1 MTTANPGQQAAP
13 GAKAQPPLLAVEGLA
28 VHFPITTG
36 FLRRRSIG
44 AVRAVDG
51 VSFDLHYGQTLG
63 LVGESGSGKSTTGRA
78 LVRLNIPSAGSIRL
92 EGREIL
98 GAGNDTTAELRRRVQ
113 MIFQDP
119 YSSLNPR
126 MTVGAIVGEPL
137 VIHGL
142 GSAGERRA
150 RVLELLD
157 IVGLPRR
164 SAGRFP
170 HQFSGGQRQRIGIAR
185 ALAIH
190 PDLVIA
196 DEPISALD
204 VSIQAQ
210 ILNLMKRLQNDLGL
224 AYLFISHDLAA
235 VRYIS
240 NRIMVMYLGRI
251 VEVAD
256 AAALYSRPLH
266 PYTVALLSAA
276 PVPHPRIE
284 RNRERIILAGDMPS
298 PSQAPLGCRFRS
310 RCWLC
315 RRLGDPEEC
324 RTLEPEL
331 TPVPRGRSV
340 ACHFADRV
348 DGSPEQGAAAG
359 TSPGRAMS

>member
-1 MTTANPGQQAAP
+1 MNLAEGKEAV
-13 GAKAQPPLLAVEGLA
+13 GASRPPLLAVQGLA
-28 VHFPITTG
+28 VHFPITRG
-36 FLRRRSIG
+36 LFWQRQAG

-78 LVRLNIPSAGSIRL
+78 LVRLNEPTAGSIRL
-92 EGREIL
+92 EGRDIL
-98 GAGNDTTAELRRRVQ
+98 GPSSEVGAELRRRVQ

-126 MTVGAIVGEPL
+126 MTVGAIIGEPL
-137 VIHGL
+137 AIHGR
-142 GSAGERRA
+142 GDAAERRV

-164 SAGRFP
+164 SMTRFP

-185 ALAIH
+185 ALALQ

-210 ILNLMKRLQNDLGL
+210 ILNLMKRLQKDLGL

-256 AAALYSRPLH
+256 ASELYRRPLH
-266 PYTVALLSAA
+266 PYTIALLSAA
-276 PVPHPRIE
+276 PVPNPRIE
-284 RNRERIILAGDMPS
+284 ASRKRIILAGDMPS
-298 PSQAPLGCRFRS
+298 SSEVPQGCRFRS

-315 RRLGDPEEC
+315 KRLGDPEEC
-324 RTLEPEL
+324 RTREPEL
-331 TPVPRGRSV
+331 TAVHRGGSV
-340 ACHFADRV
+340 ACHFSARV
-348 DGSPEQGAAAG
+348 EDSPEQNAAAG
-359 TSPGRAMS
+359 ASPALPTA

>member
-1 MTTANPGQQAAP
+1 VKSDDDAKGA
-13 GAKAQPPLLAVEGLA
+13 GAKPPLLAVEGLS
-28 VHFPITTG
+28 VHFPITQG
-36 FLRRRSIG
+36 LFRQRRAG

-51 VSFDLHYGQTLG
+51 VSFELHHGQTLG
-63 LVGESGSGKSTTGRA
+63 LVGESGSGKSTIGRA
-78 LVRLNIPSAGSIRL
+78 LVRLNEPAAGSIRL
-92 EGREIL
+92 EGREVL
-98 GAGNDTTAELRRRVQ
+98 GPTSQASAELRRRVQ

-126 MTVGAIVGEPL
+126 MTVSAIIGEPL
-137 VIHGL
+137 AIHGF
-142 GSAGERRA
+142 GSVAERQE
-150 RVLELLD
+150 RVLALLD

-164 SAGRFP
+164 STSRFP

-185 ALAIH
+185 ALALH

-210 ILNLMKRLQNDLGL
+210 ILNLMKRLQRDLGL

-235 VRYIS
+235 VRYVS
-240 NRIMVMYLGRI
+240 SRIMVMYLGRI

-256 AAALYSRPLH
+256 AAELYRRPLH

-276 PVPHPRIE
+276 PVPNPRIE
-284 RNRERIILAGDMPS
+284 RSRKRIILAGDMPS
-298 PSQAPLGCRFRS
+298 SSEVPAGCRFRS

-315 RRLGDPEEC
+315 KRLGDPEEC
-324 RTLEPEL
+324 RTSEPEL
-331 TPVPRGRSV
+331 TPAPRGGSV
-340 ACHFADRV
+340 ACHFSEQIE
-348 DGSPEQGAAAG
+348 GSSEQNAGANAALAL
-359 TSPGRAMS
+359 R

>member
-1 MTTANPGQQAAP
+1 MSPAVGKEAAGTT
-13 GAKAQPPLLAVEGLA
+13 PPLLAVQDLA
-28 VHFPITTG
+28 VHFPITRG
-36 FLRRRSIG
+36 LAWRRQAG

-51 VSFDLHYGQTLG
+51 VSFELHNGQTLG

-78 LVRLNIPSAGSIRL
+78 LVRLNEPTAGSIRL
-92 EGREIL
+92 EGRDIL
-98 GAGNDTTAELRRRVQ
+98 GSSSSAELRRRVQ

-126 MTVGAIVGEPL
+126 MTVGAIIGEPL
-137 VIHGL
+137 AIHGR
-142 GSAGERRA
+142 GDAAERRA
-150 RVLELLD
+150 RVMELLD

-164 SAGRFP
+164 AATRFP
-170 HQFSGGQRQRIGIAR
+170 HQFSGGQRQRVGIAR
-185 ALAIH
+185 ALALD

-210 ILNLMKRLQNDLGL
+210 ILNLMKRLQKDLGL

-256 AAALYSRPLH
+256 AAELYRRPLH
-266 PYTVALLSAA
+266 PYTIALLSAA
-276 PVPHPRIE
+276 PVPNPRVE
-284 RNRERIILAGDMPS
+284 ASRKRIILAGDMPS
-298 PSQAPLGCRFRS
+298 SSEVPTGCRFRS

-315 RRLGDPEEC
+315 KRLGDPEEC
-324 RTLEPEL
+324 RTGEPEL
-331 TPVPRGRSV
+331 TAVPGGGSV
-340 ACHFADRV
+340 ACHFSERV
-348 DGSPEQGAAAG
+348 EGSPEQKAAAG
-359 TSPGRAMS
+359 ASPVLPST

>member
-1 MTTANPGQQAAP
+1 MIPAEGKEAA
-13 GAKAQPPLLAVEGLA
+13 GAGPRPPLLAVKDLA
-28 VHFPITTG
+28 VHFPITRG
-36 FLRRRSIG
+36 LLWQRHAG

-78 LVRLNIPSAGSIRL
+78 LVRLNEPTAGSIRL
-92 EGREIL
+92 EGRDIL
-98 GAGNDTTAELRRRVQ
+98 GPSSEVGAELRRRVQ

-126 MTVGAIVGEPL
+126 MTVGAIIGEPL
-137 VIHGL
+137 AIHGR
-142 GSAGERRA
+142 GDAAERRA

-164 SAGRFP
+164 SMTRFP

-185 ALAIH
+185 ALALD

-210 ILNLMKRLQNDLGL
+210 ILNLMKRLQKDLGL

-256 AAALYSRPLH
+256 ASELYRRPLH
-266 PYTVALLSAA
+266 PYTIALLSAA
-276 PVPHPRIE
+276 PVPNPRIE
-284 RNRERIILAGDMPS
+284 ASRKRIILAGDMPS
-298 PSQAPLGCRFRS
+298 SSEVPAGCRFRS

-315 RRLGDPEEC
+315 KRLGDPEEC
-324 RTLEPEL
+324 RTREPEL
-331 TPVPRGRSV
+331 TAVQRGGSV
-340 ACHFADRV
+340 ACHFSERV
-348 DGSPEQGAAAG
+348 EGSLEQNAAAG
-359 TSPGRAMS
+359 VSPALQTT

>member
-1 MTTANPGQQAAP
+1 MGRIVTPSDSEETAGVRP
-13 GAKAQPPLLAVEGLA
+13 PPLLAVEGLS
-28 VHFPITTG
+28 VHFPITKG
-36 FLRRRSIG
+36 FLWQRQAG

-78 LVRLNIPSAGSIRL
+78 LVRLNAPTAGSIRL
-92 EGREIL
+92 EGREVL
-98 GAGNDTTAELRRRVQ
+98 GPSSEVAAELRRRVQ

-126 MTVGAIVGEPL
+126 MTVGTIIGEPL
-137 VIHGL
+137 AIHGL
-142 GSAGERRA
+142 GSAAERRA

-164 SAGRFP
+164 STARFP

-185 ALAIH
+185 ALALH

-210 ILNLMKRLQNDLGL
+210 ILNLMKRLQKDLGL

-240 NRIMVMYLGRI
+240 NRIMVRYLGRI

-256 AAALYSRPLH
+256 SAELYRRPLH
-266 PYTVALLSAA
+266 P
-276 PVPHPRIE
+276 
-284 RNRERIILAGDMPS
+284 M
-298 PSQAPLGCRFRS
+298 
-310 RCWLC
+310 
-315 RRLGDPEEC
+315 
-324 RTLEPEL
+324 
-331 TPVPRGRSV
+331 
-340 ACHFADRV
+340 
-348 DGSPEQGAAAG
+348 
-359 TSPGRAMS
+359 